1 MDLSSLSSSHKWFS
15 WSGAL
20 GSPSTRQPFEATA
33 PGNGLMGV
41 KNAVQPSLS
50 LRNQR
55 CKKFSNNDV
64 LDAASPEVSLYLL
77 QSPVP
82 GLRHKHDGEHEASG
96 RHGGVHPEHARVAQ
110 HWHQVREAPAV
121 EEDGRVAAAGREPGT
136 V

>member
-33 PGNGLMGV
+33 TGNGLMGV

-82 GLRHKHDGEHEASG
+82 GLRDEHDAEEETQGG
-96 RHGGVHPEHARVAQ
+96 HGGVDPEHPIVINVVY
-110 HWHQVREAPAV
+110 QVGVTEIYRY
-121 EEDGRVAAAGREPGT
+121 GCHFHL
-136 V
+136 